1 MSIDIAATA
10 KKLSAPELEVMA
22 VVRDLGLPL
31 AYAND
36 RWKCP
41 TTGIVIAKDIPG
53 NLAQRQRVL
62 ELCENPDERPAVLAL
77 CRASKLAW
85 INLFAWTHVVVEQT
99 ATGRRATTRPTCQ
112 PLVTWPVQDA
122 VIEAIGKCEA
132 AGQSLLIP
140 KSREMGASWICLAD
154 AVHDA
159 LFRPGASIL
168 LISRKEELVEKSGN
182 PDSLF
187 WKVDYLLDHLPTW
200 MQPRRVDVHMQLSF
214 PDLGTS
220 IAGDTTNDDA
230 GRGGRRTKII
240 VDEAAAIDNLRA
252 IDNASQDST
261 PCRVFIS
268 TPRRGSYFGMM
279 QRSGKIPIVSM
290 LWYNHPE
297 KGRGRTLEPDPVTRE
312 KRYTSPWYRAEVA
325 KRVDAQDIA
334 ENLDVDDEGSA
345 ALIDSRTID
354 LQISLFGRDPI
365 RLDVRLPGSIRID
378 RSLPLNEYPL
388 EQLEAIETP
397 RGLWRWWGEL
407 ADGRPV
413 QGRQY
418 VAGVDVGQGVGRSDS
433 VVSVWDAETMQKVGR
448 WSSNTLMPSDFADW
462 LYQWGAWIGGK
473 GHVPLLVIESN
484 GPGTAVIMRLRKLG
498 YTRMYRHV
506 ELDSARPKVSDEYG
520 WHSTRTSKREVL
532 ELYRGYLAR
541 HEAKNPDRDAL
552 EQARAYTAY
561 EEGGVGPIVLAGM
574 TQEQRDQHGDMVIGD
589 MLGVLGCLRIP
600 YLPAPKIEA
609 PWGSMEWRKQ
619 QRNKRQR
626 REDGHRDLD
635 D

>member
-1 MSIDIAATA
+1 L
-10 KKLSAPELEVMA
+10 K
-22 VVRDLGLPL
+22 RDLGLPL
-31 AYAND
+31 DYPGD

-41 TTGIVIAKDIPG
+41 TTGIVIAKDIAG
-53 NLAQRQRVL
+53 NLEQRQHVL
-62 ELCENPDERPAVLAL
+62 TLAENPDERPGILAI
-77 CRASKLAW
+77 CKASKLAW

-99 ATGRRATTRPTCQ
+99 ATGRKATTRPTCQ

-122 VIEAIGKCEA
+122 VIESIQKCEA

-154 AVHDA
+154 AVHDC
-159 LFRPGASIL
+159 LFKPGSSIL
-168 LISRKEELVEKSGN
+168 LVSRKEELVEKQGN
-182 PDSLF
+182 PDSLM
-187 WKVDYLLDHLPTW
+187 WKVDYLLDHLPHW
-200 MQPRRVDVHMQLSF
+200 MQPRRVDVHLQLTF

-230 GRGGRRTKII
+230 GRGGRRTKILI
-240 VDEAAAIDNLRA
+240 DEAAAVDNLRA
-252 IDNASQDST
+252 IDNATQDST

-297 KGRGRTLEPDPVTRE
+297 KARGRKLVTDPVTKE
-312 KRYTSPWYRAEVA
+312 KRYTAPWYEAEIA

-354 LQISLFGRDPI
+354 LQASMFGRDPV
-365 RLDVRLPGSIRID
+365 RLSVRLPESVRLD
-378 RSLPLNEYPL
+378 RSLPLNEYPMDL
-388 EQLEAIETP
+388 LEAREEA
-397 RGLWRWWGEL
+397 RGLWRWWGAL
-407 ADGRPV
+407 HQGRPV

-433 VVSVWDAETMQKVGR
+433 VVSVWDAETMEKVGR
-448 WSSNTLMPSDFADW
+448 WSSNTLMPSDFADG
-462 LYQWGAWIGGK
+462 LFLWGAWIGGK
-473 GHVPLLVIESN
+473 GGVPLLVIESN

-506 ELDSARPKVSDEYG
+506 DMDSARPKVSDEYG

-532 ELYRGYLAR
+532 ETYRGYLAR
-541 HEAKNPDRDAL
+541 HEAKNPDREAL

-561 EEGGVGPIVLAGM
+561 EEGGVGPIILAGM
-574 TQEQRDQHGDMVIGD
+574 TQEQRDQHGDMVIAD

-600 YLPAPKIEA
+600 FLPAPKVEA
-609 PWGSMEWRKQ
+609 PFNSIEWRKQ
-619 QRNKRQR
+619 QRAKR
-626 REDGHRDLD
+626 ERDRD
-635 D
+635 KFND